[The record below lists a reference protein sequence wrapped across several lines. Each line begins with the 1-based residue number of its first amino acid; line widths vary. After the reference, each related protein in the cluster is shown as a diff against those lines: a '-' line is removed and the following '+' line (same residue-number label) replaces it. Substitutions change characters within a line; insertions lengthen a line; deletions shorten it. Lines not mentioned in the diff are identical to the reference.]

1 VVPVTDVPFVLLV
14 ESHRDPEQERALLF
28 EAPERLICC
37 RDPHEVPAALELVE
51 AAVQA
56 GRYVAGFM
64 AYEAGYGLLPKLA
77 SLTVPA
83 LDEHALWFGVFQRPK
98 ELRGRAVA
106 AWLAERAG
114 SEPASISR
122 FGFERDSAQYHRD
135 FARIQAHLHAGDS
148 YQVCQSRRARFD
160 VHGSATALF
169 QRLRAVQVTPYSALI
184 DTGEYSLVSLSPELF
199 FRKQQ
204 GKVELKPMKGTA
216 KPGQDAAEDARLA
229 EGMRQDPKT
238 RAENVMIVDLLRND
252 IGRLAKPGSVR
263 VPELFAV
270 ERFDSVLQMTSTIEA
285 EVDPALG
292 LGRLMH
298 SLFPSGSVTGAPKLR
313 TMQLIRELEPTA
325 RGIFCGSI
333 GYVTPD
339 NDACFNVAIRT
350 LFVDPAGH
358 GRLGVGSGIVV
369 DSDSDGELDE
379 CLLKVRFVSDARAT

>member
-1 VVPVTDVPFVLLV
+1 VVRVADVPFVLLV

-28 EAPERLICC
+28 EAPERLIRC
-37 RDPHEVPAALELVE
+37 REPREVPAALESVE
-51 AAVQA
+51 AAVQQ

-64 AYEAGYGLLPKLA
+64 AYEAGYGLSPKLA
-77 SLTVPA
+77 SLSVPA
-83 LDEHALWFGVFQRPK
+83 LDEHALWFGVFERQR
-98 ELRGRAVA
+98 ELRGRAVG

-114 SEPASISR
+114 AEPASVSR
-122 FGFERDSAQYHRD
+122 FRFERDRQEYRGD

-148 YQVCQSRRARFD
+148 YQVCQSLRARFD
-160 VHGSATALF
+160 VQGSPTALF
-169 QRLRAVQVTPYSALI
+169 QRLRAAQVTPYSALI

-285 EVDPALG
+285 EVEPKLG
-292 LGRLMH
+292 FGKLMH

-313 TMQLIRELEPTA
+313 TMQLIHELEPTA

-333 GYVTPD
+333 GYLTPS

-350 LFVDPAGH
+350 LFVDRAGQ
-358 GRLGVGSGIVV
+358 GRLGVGGGIVV
-369 DSDSDGELDE
+369 DSESDAELDE
-379 CLLKVRFVSDARAT
+379 CLLKARFVSDAAG